1 MRWYS
6 MMWRRMKK
14 LTSGLITTVLSI
26 LLIVTAFTVI
36 FHQATDGEPNV
47 FGYQLKTVLSG
58 SMEPEFQTGSII
70 AIQAKE
76 NITEFQKGDIITF
89 HNSDGMVITHRVDE
103 VKDNGAQYVTKGDN
117 NNRADSELVLAESIV
132 GQYTGFTIPYAGYV
146 TQFAN
151 SKEGALFLLI
161 LPGVILVG
169 YSIINIGRALRQL
182 EASSKQEPEVSNNQ

>member
-1 MRWYS
+1 MKWTT
-6 MMWRRMKK
+6 MKK
-14 LTSGLITTVLSI
+14 FTSVLTTTVLSM
-26 LLIVTAFTVI
+26 LLIITVFTMI
-36 FHQATDGEPNV
+36 LHQATDGEPNV

-70 AIQAKE
+70 AIEQQE
-76 NITEFQKGDIITF
+76 DVTQFQRGDIITF
-89 HNSDGMVITHRVDE
+89 HNSEGMVITHRVEE

-117 NNRADSELVLAESIV
+117 NNRADSELVIPESII

-161 LPGVILVG
+161 FPGIMLVG
-169 YSIINIGRALRQL
+169 YSLINIGRALRQI
-182 EASSKQEPEVSNNQ
+182 ETSNKKEMSSNQ